1 MGIVLM
7 RFLFL
12 LSCVTVGYQMSL
24 GWAISRNTQFIG
36 VLIGFVGAI
45 LVLSIEWCLKKA
57 PAKGLI
63 AGGVGLLS
71 GLLLA
76 TLITNS
82 IVTFPFDPR
91 IALYLRVGLSLSLG
105 YIGMVVAWR
114 KRDEFRILFPQLDA
128 RRGVR
133 KYKILD
139 TSVIID
145 GRIADVAESGFLE
158 GEIIIPKFVL
168 SELQHIADS
177 PDPLKRAR
185 GRRGL
190 DILTRMQ
197 KSTKVGVMLEERD
210 YPHISE
216 VDSKLIQLAKDL
228 NAKIITN
235 DYNLNKVAKL
245 ENVEVLNINELA
257 SALRPVILPNEV
269 IKVRIVKE
277 GKEPNQGVA
286 YLEDGTMVV
295 VNEGKHFMGEEV
307 SVEVTSVLQTSAGRM
322 IFGKIVEAPSF
333 HKSRRK

>member
-1 MGIVLM
+1 
-7 RFLFL
+7 
-12 LSCVTVGYQMSL
+12 
-24 GWAISRNTQFIG
+24 
-36 VLIGFVGAI
+36 
-45 LVLSIEWCLKKA
+45 
-57 PAKGLI
+57 
-63 AGGVGLLS
+63 
-71 GLLLA
+71 
-76 TLITNS
+76 
-82 IVTFPFDPR
+82 
-91 IALYLRVGLSLSLG
+91 
-105 YIGMVVAWR
+105 
-114 KRDEFRILFPQLDA
+114 
-128 RRGVR
+128 
-133 KYKILD
+133 
-139 TSVIID
+139 
-145 GRIADVAESGFLE
+145 
-158 GEIIIPKFVL
+158 
-168 SELQHIADS
+168 
-177 PDPLKRAR
+177 
-185 GRRGL
+185 
-190 DILTRMQ
+190 MQ

>member
-1 MGIVLM
+1 MGMVLM

-24 GWAISRNTQFIG
+24 GWAISRYTQFIG
-36 VLIGFVGAI
+36 ALIGFVGAI

-128 RRGVR
+128 GKGVR
-133 KYKILD
+133 KFKILD

-257 SALRPVILPNEV
+257 NALRPVILPNEV

-333 HKSRRK
+333 HKSKRK

>member
-24 GWAISRNTQFIG
+24 GWAISRSTQFIG

-63 AGGVGLLS
+63 AGGIGLLS

>member
-1 MGIVLM
+1 MGIIIM
-7 RFLFL
+7 RGLFL
-12 LSCVTVGYQMSL
+12 ISFITIGYQMSL
-24 GWAISRNTQFIG
+24 GWAISPRIQ
-36 VLIGFVGAI
+36 LIGAI
-45 LVLSIEWCLKKA
+45 TGFFGGVLVLSIEWSMKKI
-57 PAKGLI
+57 PAKGLL
-63 AGGVGLLS
+63 AGGVGLIS
-71 GLLLA
+71 GLLLS
-76 TLITNS
+76 TLITNT

-91 IALYLRVGLSLSLG
+91 IALYLRVGISLSLG

-114 KRDEFRILFPQLDA
+114 KREEFKIIFPHLDMI
-128 RRGVR
+128 RGEKR
-133 KYKILD
+133 PKILD

-158 GEIIIPKFVL
+158 GSIIIPRFVL
-168 SELQHIADS
+168 TELQHIADS
-177 PDPLKRAR
+177 PDPLRRAR

-197 KSTKVGVMLEERD
+197 KSSKVGVTIEERD
-210 YPHISE
+210 YPGIPE
-216 VDSKLIQLAKDL
+216 VDSKLIQLAKDM

-245 ENVEVLNINELA
+245 ENVDVLNINELA

-295 VNEGKHFMGEEV
+295 VDEGKPFMGEEI

-322 IFGKIVEAPSF
+322 IFGKIVEAPAF
-333 HKSRRK
+333 HKLRKR